1 VKKQQFETKTKMLR
15 KVLRSS
21 AVKSRTSTASAA
33 KAPASAATRFMAT
46 QSGDDACRPTAVAK
60 LHLEDGSTF
69 TGLSFGSHE
78 SVEGEVRLQFC
89 LYSVFLCL
97 FWLLKVPTTNF
108 RLCVCV
114 CNGSRE
120 GHRPVGW
127 EGKKAISNETYTHT
141 QVNWH
146 LY

>member
-1 VKKQQFETKTKMLR
+1 VKNNILTKMLR

-21 AVKSRTSTASAA
+21 AVKSRSSTALAA

-78 SVEGEVRLQFC
+78 SVEGEVRIQILSFVV
-89 LYSVFLCL
+89 LFL
-97 FWLLKVPTTNF
+97 LLLEVTTRNF
-108 RLCVCV
+108 RYCVCV
-114 CNGSRE
+114 
-120 GHRPVGW
+120 
-127 EGKKAISNETYTHT
+127 
-141 QVNWH
+141 
-146 LY
+146 